1 MTIATMD
8 FDWLLQHATV
18 IAFDPTRPSL
28 YVFALGMSQ
37 DALHAHVLAPMAEH
51 HLFTVAQTQYID
63 AGRRERYRG
72 QLPRVGM
79 SLFEVAGQQFGLVLS
94 YHKQFQPDLAQYL
107 AWLEFWHTTCLTAA
121 QGQA

>member
-1 MTIATMD
+1 MD
-8 FDWLLQHATV
+8 FDWLLEHATV

-37 DALHAHVLAPMAEH
+37 DAVHEYVLVPMHEAQ
-51 HLFTVAQTQYID
+51 LFAVAQTQYID

-79 SLFEVAGQQFGLVLS
+79 SLFEIAGQPFGMVLS

-107 AWLEFWHTTCLTAA
+107 AWLEFWHQKRLAAA
-121 QGQA
+121 QSEA